1 MSNRLSGETSPYLLQ
16 HADNP
21 VDWHP
26 WGDAALA
33 LARSE
38 GKPILLSIGYSAC
51 HWCHV
56 MAHESFEDTA
66 TADVMNDHFINIK
79 VDREERPD
87 LDKVYQTAHQL
98 LTHQAGG
105 WPLTMF
111 LDPATLLPFFAG
123 TYFPKSARFQLPG
136 FTDLLLRITDVFAT
150 KRDSLT
156 QQGEQ
161 IREMLARLSSNDA
174 GPAAAQDAEVPLAE
188 VPLAGVPLAE
198 VPLAV
203 VPLAEV
209 PTAEVP
215 MAEAGANLA
224 QAAQPLLEEAA
235 AQLSAQY
242 DQAEGGFGDAPKFPM
257 PGTLDR
263 VLRQWAFS
271 EGARDRKSLDM
282 VMTTLTKMARGGIY
296 DHLAGGFCR
305 YATDRRWMVPHF
317 EKMLYD
323 NGQLLSIYADVLAV
337 SPDELF
343 TQAVSA
349 TAEWLQR
356 DMRHPAGGFYAALD
370 ADSEGEEGKYY
381 VWRRDA
387 IKRLLSEDEY
397 LVMETLYG
405 LDKPANFEG
414 KWNLHRYDSWPS
426 VVHRLSMKRP
436 EADEI
441 LASARSKLL
450 IEREKR
456 VRPGLDDK
464 ILTSWNGLV
473 IKGLAKAGV
482 QLDRREWLAS
492 AQACADFL
500 RDSVWQEGR
509 LYATWKDGSA
519 RHPAYLDDYANL
531 LDGLLTLLSAQWRE
545 VDAAWVIELADGV
558 VENFYDAANGGFYFT
573 AHDHESLIYRP
584 KPTTDDALPPGNGV
598 ITRVLLQLGHL
609 FGDTRYLDAVERTL
623 AWAQRPIA
631 QYPAGHCSLLTSL
644 ELFNRPNEQIIIR
657 GSAGQLEEW
666 LAASRTGY
674 TPWRHVY
681 AIAYEG
687 NTTLPAYLPKL
698 VSAEM
703 RDKTVAYRC
712 EGLSCSL
719 PIDDLAAFRQSL
731 ASTPVG

>member
-1 MSNRLSGETSPYLLQ
+1 MSNRLSDETSPYLLQ
-16 HADNP
+16 HAENP

-66 TADVMNDHFINIK
+66 TASVMNDHFVNIK

-98 LTHQAGG
+98 LTQQAGG

-111 LDPATLLPFFAG
+111 LDPTTLLPFFGG
-123 TYFPKSARFQLPG
+123 TYFPKSARYQLPG
-136 FTDLLLRITDVFAT
+136 FTDLLLRITDVFTT
-150 KRDSLT
+150 KRESLT
-156 QQGEQ
+156 QQSDQ
-161 IREMLARLSSNDA
+161 IREILSRLSSSDA
-174 GPAAAQDAEVPLAE
+174 GSADDHE
-188 VPLAGVPLAE
+188 
-198 VPLAV
+198 
-203 VPLAEV
+203 
-209 PTAEVP
+209 T
-215 MAEAGANLA
+215 AEAGTSLSQSA
-224 QAAQPLLEEAA
+224 QTLLDEAVT
-235 AQLSAQY
+235 QLSTQY
-242 DQAEGGFGDAPKFPM
+242 DQAEGGFGDSPKFPM

-263 VLRQWAFS
+263 VLRHWAFS
-271 EGARDRKSLDM
+271 EGARDRHSLEM

-323 NGQLLSIYADVLAV
+323 NGQLLSLYADVLAV

-343 TQAVSA
+343 TRAVSD
-349 TAEWLQR
+349 TAGWLLR
-356 DMRHPAGGFYAALD
+356 EMRHPAGGFYAALD

-387 IKRLLSEDEY
+387 IKRLLSEEEY

-426 VVHRLSMKRP
+426 VVHRLSMDRP
-436 EADEI
+436 QADEI

-450 IEREKR
+450 VEREKR
-456 VRPGLDDK
+456 IRPGLDDK
-464 ILTSWNGLV
+464 ILTAWNGLA

-482 QLDRREWLAS
+482 QLDHREWLAS

-500 RDSVWQEGR
+500 RESVWRDGQ
-509 LYATWKDGSA
+509 LYATWKDGAA

-545 VDAAWVIELADGV
+545 ADAAWVIELADSV
-558 VENFYDAANGGFYFT
+558 VENFYDATNGGFYFT

-584 KPTTDDALPPGNGV
+584 KPTMDDALPPGNGV

-609 FGDTRYLDAVERTL
+609 FGDTGYLDAVERTL
-623 AWAQRPIA
+623 TWAQRPIT

-644 ELFNRPNEQIIIR
+644 ELFVRTNEQIIIR
-657 GSAGQLEEW
+657 GNGEQLEEW

-674 TPWRHVY
+674 TPWRQVY
-681 AIAYEG
+681 AIGYEG

-703 RDKTVAYRC
+703 REKTVAYRC

-719 PIDDLAAFRQSL
+719 PIIDLAEFRQSL
-731 ASTPVG
+731 ASAASG